1 MTVIE
6 PGQDV
11 RRLDFRLRRS
21 YSQPRFAWLQG
32 TASLGHEQLQN

>member
-6 PGQDV
+6 PRQDV

-21 YSQPRFAWLQG
+21 YSQPRFAWLRRA
-32 TASLGHEQLQN
+32 ASLGHE

>member
-11 RRLDFRLRRS
+11 RRRHFRLRRS
-21 YSQPRFAWLQG
+21 YSQPRFAWLREA
-32 TASLGHEQLQN
+32 ASLGHE